1 MEENNIFLNERL
13 KKGYT
18 QIEVAAKT
26 GISQPTISQIEKRD
40 NFDNIPF
47 YGIKRLCQF
56 YGIDIKTL

>member
-26 GISQPTISQIEKRD
+26 GISQATISLIEKKD
-40 NFDNIPF
+40 NFDNCPL
-47 YGIKRLCQF
+47 YSLKKLCHF
-56 YGIDIKTL
+56 YGIDIKKL